1 MNPIFPKQIK
11 INVFLITI
19 LTFLLNIEAQS
30 QSQPQITCPDENVV
44 NICAPVGVPI
54 ASKFEDFNPSDDN
67 TAASEIDFKVTQTID
82 KQPDFNVVTYL
93 YTFTDKDGNSST
105 CETVYNVLTRF
116 VQAPKISEQRP
127 ICSGNLFAGV
137 KLGGQNYRVYA
148 DDNGSQGELLG
159 LCDNADNLC
168 TADIFGIDVLTV
180 ASNQL
185 WVSHFVTFPD
195 GSICESAVSSLQIE
209 VLEKPEAKLKTSNFY
224 LYPYE
229 VINLMDLVEENTTG
243 YWTGDN
249 VTSFAT
255 AEGETTWTYT
265 SIETIPTKLFYTVKN
280 GSCSQSYSLVA
291 EVLSFPSEYG
301 DVYYYGASD
310 FDITGSPGGTTGGT
324 TGGTSG
330 GTIGGDPTEPQPNAG
345 LVTAA
350 EWSDLNN
357 WEFLDT
363 LLNENDYY
371 EMPEYWGFYPKYRVS
386 VLVKTTDN
394 IPVVDAEIE
403 LLDANNVVSWA
414 AKTDNKGTAELWPTL
429 YTNDTIDIS
438 TYNISVNGEAIRG
451 AVMLHQDG
459 INEIVVTNRPANLNL
474 VELSFIVDATGSM
487 ADELEFL
494 KQDLRNVIT
503 TVEDTIA
510 NLDIYTSTV
519 FYRDEGDEYL
529 VRQSDFTNDIDE
541 TISFIQNQYAA
552 GGGDF
557 PEAVHTALDV
567 GINNLQWSANAKA
580 RIAFLLLDAPPH
592 YTDAVTSDI
601 QNTIKTAA
609 AKGIKVIPLTASGID
624 KETEFLMRFIAMATN
639 GTYTFITNDSGI
651 GNDHIEP
658 SIGDFDVEYL
668 NNLLVRLI
676 LQYTN

>member
-1 MNPIFPKQIK
+1 M
-11 INVFLITI
+11 
-19 LTFLLNIEAQS
+19 
-30 QSQPQITCPDENVV
+30 
-44 NICAPVGVPI
+44 
-54 ASKFEDFNPSDDN
+54 DF
-67 TAASEIDFKVTQTID
+67 
-82 KQPDFNVVTYL
+82 
-93 YTFTDKDGNSST
+93 
-105 CETVYNVLTRF
+105 
-116 VQAPKISEQRP
+116 
-127 ICSGNLFAGV
+127 
-137 KLGGQNYRVYA
+137 
-148 DDNGSQGELLG
+148 
-159 LCDNADNLC
+159 
-168 TADIFGIDVLTV
+168 
-180 ASNQL
+180 
-185 WVSHFVTFPD
+185 
-195 GSICESAVSSLQIE
+195 
-209 VLEKPEAKLKTSNFY
+209 
-224 LYPYE
+224 
-229 VINLMDLVEENTTG
+229 VEENTAG

-255 AEGETTWTYT
+255 ADGKTTWTFT
-265 SIETIPTKLFYTVKN
+265 SIETATTKLFYTVKN
-280 GSCSQSYSLVA
+280 GSCSQSYLLVV
-291 EVLSFPSEYG
+291 EVSAPTEP
-301 DVYYYGASD
+301 DDEYYYGASD
-310 FDITGSPGGTTGGT
+310 FDITESPGGT

-429 YTNDTIDIS
+429 YNNDTIDIS
-438 TYNISVNGEAIRG
+438 TYNIFVNGEAIRG
-451 AVMLHQDG
+451 AAMLHQDG

-557 PEAVHTALDV
+557 PEAVHTALDA

-592 YTDAVTSDI
+592 YTDAVISDI